1 MSWVKCIWL
10 VQCRPRLQLHL
21 IWWKML
27 QARRFIFLSF
37 VHKSSA
43 CGSSFFLIIST
54 YFYSIIHP
62 TVGTC
67 FICYIWCIHHVAIY
81 IITNFFLSNLL
92 CRCTKNCNSPDYLVF
107 FFSAITLHTDGWL
120 QYPLLTTFKLHI
132 NPMHL
137 QENGKKRNFIL
148 KFVQIFIRFSVM
160 QHVT

>member
-1 MSWVKCIWL
+1 MTSIPFIQRSYVLSKVYL
-10 VQCRPRLQLHL
+10 VSTVPAKTSTTSYLVEDVASKKIYICVFCPQTICLW
-21 IWWKML
+21 IV
-27 QARRFIFLSF
+27 I
-37 VHKSSA
+37 
-43 CGSSFFLIIST
+43 FFLIST

-120 QYPLLTTFKLHI
+120 QHPLLTTFKLHI

-137 QENGKKRNFIL
+137 
-148 KFVQIFIRFSVM
+148 
-160 QHVT
+160 